1 MSDGPGLIAVVDDD
15 VRVLKA
21 LRRLIETAGF
31 DVTTYSTGAGFISD
45 IALHPPNC
53 VVLDLH
59 MPDMNGFA
67 VQDVLA
73 GRDTTLPVIA
83 ITGQDSPEAC
93 ERALRRGATAY
104 LCKLVDAEALIGAI
118 REALYSGKGQ

>member
-1 MSDGPGLIAVVDDD
+1 
-15 VRVLKA
+15 VLKA

-45 IALHPPNC
+45 ISVRPPDC

-67 VQDVLA
+67 GSA
-73 GRDTTLPVIA
+73 R
-83 ITGQDSPEAC
+83 AC
-93 ERALRRGATAY
+93 QRRGTTAY
-104 LCKLVDAEALIGAI
+104 LCKAVDVEALIGAI
-118 REALYSGKGQ
+118 REALHSGKGAAIQELPRSPMAF